1 MRRLVAGFF
10 LVLMAAA
17 TTGANGGKLRKPRL
31 DLRATPRVAF
41 SPAYVLLTAELVGG
55 DDVEDFYCPGL
66 EWNWGDGA
74 RSVRESD
81 CPPFEPGR
89 EFERRFSAEH
99 DYRHAGDYEIT
110 ITLRRANRSLAVASA
125 RVNVRPGLGDVS
137 AP

>member
-1 MRRLVAGFF
+1 MTEFSAR
-10 LVLMAAA
+10 
-17 TTGANGGKLRKPRL
+17 NGSFPRL
-31 DLRATPRVAF
+31 
-41 SPAYVLLTAELVGG
+41 LLTIGSLQGGGAERQLSDMANYWARHGAQVTLATWSGPN
-55 DDVEDFYCPGL
+55 VEDFYCPGL